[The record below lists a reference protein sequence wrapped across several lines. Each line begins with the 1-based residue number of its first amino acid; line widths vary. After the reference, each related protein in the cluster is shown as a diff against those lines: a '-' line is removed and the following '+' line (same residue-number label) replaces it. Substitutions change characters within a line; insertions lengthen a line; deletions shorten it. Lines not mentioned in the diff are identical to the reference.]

1 MKTHMQNQINP
12 EFKLQFKI
20 SERLVSGS
28 SEIRTLKKNH
38 HAEPACQKR
47 GWVYAN
53 LNPRS
58 MQLPDA

>member
-1 MKTHMQNQINP
+1 MQNQISP

-47 GWVYAN
+47 G
-53 LNPRS
+53 
-58 MQLPDA
+58 